1 MKRKL
6 KKRFKEARKAREK
19 SEKLIADLTFLTK
32 LR

>member
-6 KKRFKEARKAREK
+6 EKRLKEARKARER
-19 SEKLIADLTFLTK
+19 SQKLMADLTFLTK